1 MSHGYMCYSPGC
13 PLAMV
18 FKILPLGYWGYSPG
32 SHPGY
37 GFYIYH
43 LVIGAI
49 ARVVPWLWL
58 KKKTIWL
65 SVLTPLAMII

>member
-1 MSHGYMCYSPGC
+1 
-13 PLAMV
+13 MV

-58 KKKTIWL
+58 KKKNHLVIGAYTLGYDYLNFATWL
-65 SVLTPLAMII
+65 